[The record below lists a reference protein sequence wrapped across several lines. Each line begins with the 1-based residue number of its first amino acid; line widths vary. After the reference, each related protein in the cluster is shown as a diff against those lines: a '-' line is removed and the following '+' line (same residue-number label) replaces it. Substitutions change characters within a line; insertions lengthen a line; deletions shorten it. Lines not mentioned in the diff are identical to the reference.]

1 MSDEIEDSIQEVI
14 IKALSKRLPLIAS
27 GHDCA
32 IRLFNGFYEGER
44 DLVADLYGS
53 TLVLFSHAENEED
66 SIVLSQLA
74 RDIFLETL
82 PLIKCVLVK
91 HHNARDKDLRN
102 GVVTFGSHLD
112 DSILEHGIKYA
123 LDLKLNQDA
132 SFYLDTRNLR
142 KWLLDHSAGLEVLN
156 TFAYTGSLGLA
167 ALAGGASNVFQ
178 LDRNRKFLDIAR
190 RSAMLNRLDLG
201 KMKLAA
207 VDFFVG
213 IGQLKR
219 SNSLFDMVIL
229 DPPFFSVTEKG
240 MVDQAKES
248 HRLVNKV
255 RPLLRDGGRIVAINN
270 SLFLEGAEFMH
281 SLEELGQ
288 DGFIEIEEI
297 IPVPEDITG
306 YPDTILRSPPIDP
319 APFNHPT
326 KIVVLKVKRKG

>member
-1 MSDEIEDSIQEVI
+1 MTDESENQIREI
-14 IKALSKRLPLIAS
+14 ILNALSKRQAVITTD
-27 GHDCA
+27 HDGA
-32 IRLFNGFYEGER
+32 VRLFNGFYEGAR

-53 TLVLFSHAENEED
+53 TLVIFSHAENEED

-74 RDIFLETL
+74 RDIYLESL
-82 PLIKCVLVK
+82 PWIKCVIVK
-91 HHNARDKDLRN
+91 HHNARDKGLRS
-102 GVVTFGSHLD
+102 GVITFGSRLD
-112 DSILEHGIKYA
+112 DSIVEHGIKYA
-123 LDLKLNQDA
+123 VDLKLNQDA

-142 KWLLDHSAGLEVLN
+142 KWLLDHSAGQEVLN

-167 ALAGGASNVFQ
+167 ALAGGASQVFQ
-178 LDRNRKFLDIAR
+178 LDRNRKFLDLAR
-190 RSAMLNRLDLG
+190 KSAMLNRLDLG
-201 KMKLAA
+201 KMKLAP

-219 SNSLFDMVIL
+219 SSTLYDMVIL

-255 RPLLRDGGRIVAINN
+255 RPLLRDGGRIIAINN
-270 SLFLEGAEFMH
+270 SLFLEGAEYMH
-281 SLEELGQ
+281 SLEALGQ
-288 DGFIEIEEI
+288 DGFVEIDEI

-306 YPDTILRSPPIDP
+306 YTDTIVTTPPVDP

-326 KIVVLKVKRKG
+326 KIVVLKVKRKE

>member
-1 MSDEIEDSIQEVI
+1 MTDESENQLQELMLN
-14 IKALSKRLPLIAS
+14 ALSKRQAMITP
-27 GHDCA
+27 GHDNA

-44 DLVADLYGS
+44 DLVVDLYGS
-53 TLVLFSHAENEED
+53 TLVIFSHAENEED

-74 RDIFLETL
+74 RDIYLEAL
-82 PLIKCVLVK
+82 PWIKCVVVK

-102 GVVTFGSHLD
+102 GVITFGSHLENN
-112 DSILEHGIKYA
+112 IVEHGIKYA
-123 LDLKLNQDA
+123 VDLKLNQDA

-142 KWLLDHSAGLEVLN
+142 KWILDHSAGLEVLN

-167 ALAGGASNVFQ
+167 ALAGGAAQVFQ
-178 LDRNRKFLDIAR
+178 LDRNRKFLDLAR

-219 SNSLFDMVIL
+219 SSTLYDMVIL

-255 RPLLRDGGRIVAINN
+255 RPLLRDGGRIIAINN
-270 SLFLEGAEFMH
+270 SLFLEGIEYMN
-281 SLEELGQ
+281 SLEALGQ
-288 DGFIEIEEI
+288 DGFVEIEEI

-306 YPDTILRSPPIDP
+306 FADTILVKPPVDP

-326 KIVVLKVKRKG
+326 KIVVLKVKRKE

>member
-1 MSDEIEDSIQEVI
+1 MADENEEPLNELLL
-14 IKALSKRLPLIAS
+14 KALQIRLSKITPE
-27 GHDCA
+27 HDCA

-44 DLVADLYGS
+44 NMVADLYGS

-66 SIVLSQLA
+66 SIVLTQTA
-74 RDIFLETL
+74 RDVFLEAL
-82 PLIKCVLVK
+82 PWIKCVLVK
-91 HHNARDKDLRN
+91 HHNAREKDQRN
-102 GVVTFGSHLD
+102 GVITFGSQLD
-112 DSILEHGIKYA
+112 NTILESGIKYA

-142 KWLLDHSAGLEVLN
+142 KWITEYSAGLEVLN

-167 ALAGGASNVFQ
+167 ALAGGAANVFQ
-178 LDRNRKFLDIAR
+178 LDRNRKFLDLAR
-190 RSAMLNRLDLG
+190 RTAMLNRLDLG

-219 SNSLFDMVIL
+219 SNALFDMVIL

-270 SLFLEGAEFMH
+270 SLFLAGVEFMK
-281 SLEELGQ
+281 SLEELGR
-288 DGFIEIEEI
+288 DGFVEIEEV

-306 YPDTILRSPPIDP
+306 TPETILGKPPIDP
-319 APFNHPT
+319 TPFNHPT

>member
-132 SFYLDTRNLR
+132 SFYIDTRNLR
-142 KWLLDHSAGLEVLN
+142 KWIMDHSAGLEVLN
-156 TFAYTGSLGLA
+156 TFAYTGSLGLV

>member
-14 IKALSKRLPLIAS
+14 IKALSKRLPLIAP

-132 SFYLDTRNLR
+132 SFYLDT
-142 KWLLDHSAGLEVLN
+142 
-156 TFAYTGSLGLA
+156 
-167 ALAGGASNVFQ
+167 
-178 LDRNRKFLDIAR
+178 
-190 RSAMLNRLDLG
+190 
-201 KMKLAA
+201 
-207 VDFFVG
+207 
-213 IGQLKR
+213 
-219 SNSLFDMVIL
+219 
-229 DPPFFSVTEKG
+229 
-240 MVDQAKES
+240 
-248 HRLVNKV
+248 
-255 RPLLRDGGRIVAINN
+255 
-270 SLFLEGAEFMH
+270 
-281 SLEELGQ
+281 
-288 DGFIEIEEI
+288 
-297 IPVPEDITG
+297 
-306 YPDTILRSPPIDP
+306 
-319 APFNHPT
+319 
-326 KIVVLKVKRKG
+326 

>member
-1 MSDEIEDSIQEVI
+1 MSEQNEIQIKDLILRALAKRQPI
-14 IKALSKRLPLIAS
+14 ITP

-32 IRLFNGFYEGER
+32 VRLFNGFYEGNR
-44 DLVADLYGS
+44 DLVADLYGT

-66 SIVLSQLA
+66 SIVLSQDA
-74 RDIFLETL
+74 RDVYLEAL
-82 PLIKCVLVK
+82 PWIKCVLVK
-91 HHNARDKDLRN
+91 HHNAREKDLRN
-102 GVVTFGSHLD
+102 GVITFGSKPD
-112 DSILEHGIKYA
+112 DVVVEHGIKYA
-123 LDLKLNQDA
+123 VDLKLNQDA

-142 KWLLDHSAGLEVLN
+142 KWILNHARGLEVLN

-167 ALAGGASNVFQ
+167 ALAGGAASVFQ
-178 LDRNRKFLDIAR
+178 LDRNRKFLDLAR

-219 SNSLFDMVIL
+219 SNTLFDMVIL

-270 SLFLEGAEFMH
+270 SLFLEGIELIR

-288 DGFIEIEEI
+288 DGYVSIEEV

-306 YPDTILRSPPIDP
+306 FPDTILGKPPIDP
-319 APFNHPT
+319 APFSHPT
-326 KIVVLKVKRKG
+326 KIVVLKVKRKE

>member
-1 MSDEIEDSIQEVI
+1 MSDENETQIRELILA
-14 IKALSKRLPLIAS
+14 ALDKRLPSITPEHGSAL
-27 GHDCA
+27 
-32 IRLFNGFYEGER
+32 RLFNGFYEGCR

-53 TLVLFSHAENEED
+53 TLVLFSHAENEGD
-66 SIVLSQLA
+66 SIVLSQDA
-74 RDIFLETL
+74 RDIYLEAL
-82 PLIKCVLVK
+82 PWIKCVLVK
-91 HHNARDKDLRN
+91 HHNAREKELRN
-102 GVVTFGSHLD
+102 GVITFGSKLD
-112 DSILEHGIKYA
+112 DVVGEHGVKYA
-123 LDLKLNQDA
+123 VDLKLNQDA

-142 KWLLDHSAGLEVLN
+142 KWILEHTSGLEVLN

-167 ALAGGASNVFQ
+167 ALAGGAVSVFQ
-178 LDRNRKFLDIAR
+178 LDRNRKFLDLAR

-219 SNSLFDMVIL
+219 SNTLFDMVIL

-240 MVDQAKES
+240 LVDQAKES

-270 SLFLEGAEFMH
+270 SLFLKGSEFMR
-281 SLEELGQ
+281 SLEDLGQ
-288 DGFIEIEEI
+288 DGFVTIEET

-306 YPDTILRSPPIDP
+306 YPETILIKPPVDP
-319 APFNHPT
+319 SPFNHPT
-326 KIVVLKVKRKG
+326 KIAVLKVKRKD

>member
-1 MSDEIEDSIQEVI
+1 MPDEIEDSIQEVI
-14 IKALSKRLPLIAS
+14 IKALSKRLPLIAP

-219 SNSLFDMVIL
+219 SNALFDMVIL

-270 SLFLEGAEFMH
+270 SLFLEGAEFMR

>member
-14 IKALSKRLPLIAS
+14 IKALSKRLPLIAP

-297 IPVPEDITG
+297 VPVPDDITG

>member
-1 MSDEIEDSIQEVI
+1 MSDEIETSIQELI
-14 IKALSKRLPLIAS
+14 INALSKRQPMIS
-27 GHDCA
+27 PGHDCA
-32 IRLFNGFYEGER
+32 IRLFNGFYEGSR
-44 DLVADLYGS
+44 DLVADLYGN
-53 TLVLFSHAENEED
+53 TLVLFSHAENEEE
-66 SIVLSQLA
+66 SIIITQLA
-74 RDIFLETL
+74 RDIYLEAL
-82 PLIKCVLVK
+82 PWIKCVLVK

-102 GVVTFGSHLD
+102 GLITFGSHLD
-112 DSILEHGIKYA
+112 ESILEHGIKYA

-142 KWLLDHSAGLEVLN
+142 KWIIAHSGGLEVLN
-156 TFAYTGSLGLA
+156 TFAYTGSLGVA
-167 ALAGGASNVFQ
+167 ALAGGAASVFQ
-178 LDRNRKFLDIAR
+178 LDRNRKFLDMAR

-219 SNSLFDMVIL
+219 SGALFDMVIL

-270 SLFLEGAEFMH
+270 SLFLAGTEYVH
-281 SLEELGQ
+281 SLEALGQ
-288 DGFIEIEEI
+288 DGFVEIEEI

-306 YPDTILRSPPIDP
+306 FPETKLGNPPIDP

-326 KIVVLKVKRKG
+326 KMVVLKVKRKK

>member
-1 MSDEIEDSIQEVI
+1 MSDEAELQIREIMLN
-14 IKALSKRLPLIAS
+14 ALSKRQAMITPDHNGAL
-27 GHDCA
+27 
-32 IRLFNGFYEGER
+32 RLFNGFYEGER
-44 DLVADLYGS
+44 NLVADLYGS

-74 RDIFLETL
+74 RDIYLEAF
-82 PLIKCVLVK
+82 PWIKCVVVK
-91 HHNARDKDLRN
+91 HHNARDRELKN
-102 GVVTFGSHLD
+102 GVITFGRHLD
-112 DSILEHGIKYA
+112 DSIVEHGIKYA
-123 LDLKLNQDA
+123 VDLKLNQDA

-142 KWLLDHSAGLEVLN
+142 KWIMDHSAGLDVLN

-167 ALAGGASNVFQ
+167 ALAGGATQVFQ
-178 LDRNRKFLDIAR
+178 LDRNRKFLDLAR
-190 RSAMLNRLDLG
+190 KSAMLNRLDLG

-219 SNSLFDMVIL
+219 SSTLYDMVIL

-270 SLFLEGAEFMH
+270 SLYLEGVEYIH
-281 SLEELGQ
+281 SLEALGQ

-306 YPDTILRSPPIDP
+306 FTDTILGKPPIDP

-326 KIVVLKVKRKG
+326 KIVVLKVKRKE

>member
-1 MSDEIEDSIQEVI
+1 MPDEIEDSIHEVI
-14 IKALSKRLPLIAS
+14 IKALSKRLPLITP

-32 IRLFNGFYEGER
+32 IRLYNGFYEGER

-74 RDIFLETL
+74 RDIFLEAL
-82 PLIKCVLVK
+82 PWIKCVLVK
-91 HHNARDKDLRN
+91 HHNARDKELRN

-112 DSILEHGIKYA
+112 ESIREHGIKYA

-142 KWLLDHSAGLEVLN
+142 KWIMDHSAGLEVLN

-178 LDRNRKFLDIAR
+178 LDRNRKFLDFAR
-190 RSAMLNRLDLG
+190 HSAMFNRLDLG

-219 SNSLFDMVIL
+219 SHSLFDMVIL

-270 SLFLEGAEFMH
+270 SLFLEGTEFMR

-288 DGFIEIEEI
+288 DGFIEIEEVI
-297 IPVPEDITG
+297 RVPEDITG
-306 YPDTILRSPPIDP
+306 YPDTILRTPPIAP

>member
-1 MSDEIEDSIQEVI
+1 MSDKNEDQTRELILT
-14 IKALSKRLPLIAS
+14 ALSKRQALITP
-27 GHDCA
+27 GRYCA

-53 TLVLFSHAENEED
+53 SLVLFSHAENEEE

-74 RDIFLETL
+74 RDIYLEAL
-82 PLIKCVLVK
+82 PCIKCVLVK
-91 HHNARDKDLRN
+91 HHNVRDKDLRN
-102 GVVTFGSHLD
+102 GVITFGSHLD
-112 DSILEHGIKYA
+112 EQILEHGVKFA

-142 KWLLDHSAGLEVLN
+142 KWLIEHSSGQEVLN
-156 TFAYTGSLGLA
+156 TFAYTGSLGVA
-167 ALAGGASNVFQ
+167 ALAGGAASVFQ
-178 LDRNRKFLDIAR
+178 LDRNRKFLDLAR

-219 SNSLFDMVIL
+219 SRTLFDLVIL

-270 SLFLEGAEFMH
+270 SLFLEGAEFMR

-288 DGFIEIEEI
+288 GGFVTIEEI

-306 YPDTILRSPPIDP
+306 FLDTILVEPPVDP

-326 KIVVLKVKRKG
+326 KIVILKVKRKD

>member
-1 MSDEIEDSIQEVI
+1 MSDKNEDQTRELILT
-14 IKALSKRLPLIAS
+14 ALSKRQALITP
-27 GHDCA
+27 GRDCA

-53 TLVLFSHAENEED
+53 SLVLFSHAENEEE

-74 RDIFLETL
+74 RDIYLEAI
-82 PLIKCVLVK
+82 PWIKCVLVK

-102 GVVTFGSHLD
+102 GVITFGSHLD
-112 DSILEHGIKYA
+112 EQILEHGVKFS

-142 KWLLDHSAGLEVLN
+142 KWLIEHSNGLEVLN
-156 TFAYTGSLGLA
+156 TFAYTGSLGVA
-167 ALAGGASNVFQ
+167 ALAGGAASVFQ
-178 LDRNRKFLDIAR
+178 LDRNRKFLDLAR

-219 SNSLFDMVIL
+219 SRTLFDLVIL

-270 SLFLEGAEFMH
+270 SLFLEGAEFMR

-288 DGFIEIEEI
+288 GGFVTIEEI

-306 YPDTILRSPPIDP
+306 FLDTILVEPPVDP

-326 KIVVLKVKRKG
+326 KIVVLKVKRKD